1 MRVLHIYGGN
11 LYGGVERLLVTLA
24 QQRAAAPAV
33 EARFALCF
41 RGRLWQELEAAGCEV
56 HGLGA
61 VRASRPWQVARAR
74 QELRR
79 WLAEMPRGERPQV
92 AICHAWWSYAIF
104 GPACRGVD
112 TPPLT
117 WVAPYGRSAPWLR
130 SPAAGARSAQG
141 ASALPRA
148 GLKVGLWMHDCA
160 SGRGWLE
167 RWAGRR
173 RPDFIFTWG
182 ETIAATAPRLF
193 PGMRARV
200 LAPPQAA
207 IPALRVAERGDVRQQ
222 LRTDPGAVV
231 IVMASRLEP
240 WKGHGLLLE
249 ALARLPGPH
258 WVAWIAGGPQRPH
271 EERYYRGLQQQAER
285 LGISSRVRWLGQ
297 RSDVARLLGA
307 ADIFCQ
313 PNTTPEPF
321 GMVFVEALAAGLPV
335 VATRGGGA
343 SEIVTAASGVL
354 TAAEPQAVAAAL
366 AELIGNP
373 EARRTLGAGARA
385 RAADFEP
392 AVRMRALA
400 EALQEVSA

>member
-11 LYGGVERLLVTLA
+11 LYGGVERLLVTMA

-74 QELRR
+74 QGLRR
-79 WLAEMPRGERPQV
+79 WLAELPEGERPVDTPHLTWVAPYGRSAPWLRSPAANARSAQGASEPPQV

-104 GPACRGVD
+104 GPACR
-112 TPPLT
+112 
-117 WVAPYGRSAPWLR
+117 
-130 SPAAGARSAQG
+130 AAGLR
-141 ASALPRA
+141 
-148 GLKVGLWMHDCA
+148 VGLWMHDCA

-173 RPDFIFTWG
+173 RPDFIFAWG
-182 ETIAATAPRLF
+182 ESIAATAPRLF
-193 PGMRARV
+193 PGMRARA

-207 IPALRVAERGDVRQQ
+207 IPALTAAERGDVRMQ
-222 LRTDPGAVV
+222 LQTDPGAVV
-231 IVMASRLEP
+231 IIMASRLEP

-271 EERYYRGLQQQAER
+271 EEGYYRGLQQQAER

-321 GMVFVEALAAGLPV
+321 GMVFVEALAAGLPI

-373 EARRTLGAGARA
+373 EERRALGAGARA

-392 AVRMRALA
+392 GKRMRALA

>member
-11 LYGGVERLLVTLA
+11 LYGGVERLLVTVA
-24 QQRAAAPAV
+24 QQRAAAPRV

-41 RGRLWQELEAAGCEV
+41 HGRLWQELEAAGCEV

-61 VRASRPWQVARAR
+61 VRASRPWQVVRAR
-74 QELRR
+74 QGLRR
-79 WLAEMPRGERPQV
+79 WLAEMPPGERPQV

-104 GPACRGVD
+104 GPAC
-112 TPPLT
+112 
-117 WVAPYGRSAPWLR
+117 
-130 SPAAGARSAQG
+130 
-141 ASALPRA
+141 RA

-182 ETIAATAPRLF
+182 ESIAATAPRLF

-207 IPALRVAERGDVRQQ
+207 IPALTEAERGDVRQQ
-222 LRTDPGAVV
+222 FKTDPGAVV
-231 IVMASRLEP
+231 IIMASRLEP

-249 ALARLPGPH
+249 ALARLVEAAAGARSAQGASELPE
-258 WVAWIAGGPQRPH
+258 WVAWVAGGPQRPH
-271 EERYYRGLQQQAER
+271 EERYYSGLQQQAER

-321 GMVFVEALAAGLPV
+321 GMVFVEALAAGLPI

-343 SEIVTAASGVL
+343 SEIVTAAAGVL

-373 EARRTLGAGARA
+373 EGRRALGAGARA
-385 RAADFEP
+385 RAADYEP
-392 AVRMRALA
+392 EVRMRALA
-400 EALQEVSA
+400 EALQEVGA

>member
-1 MRVLHIYGGN
+1 
-11 LYGGVERLLVTLA
+11 
-24 QQRAAAPAV
+24 
-33 EARFALCF
+33 
-41 RGRLWQELEAAGCEV
+41 
-56 HGLGA
+56 
-61 VRASRPWQVARAR
+61 
-74 QELRR
+74 
-79 WLAEMPRGERPQV
+79 
-92 AICHAWWSYAIF
+92 
-104 GPACRGVD
+104 
-112 TPPLT
+112 
-117 WVAPYGRSAPWLR
+117 
-130 SPAAGARSAQG
+130 
-141 ASALPRA
+141 
-148 GLKVGLWMHDCA
+148 
-160 SGRGWLE
+160 
-167 RWAGRR
+167 
-173 RPDFIFTWG
+173 
-182 ETIAATAPRLF
+182 
-193 PGMRARV
+193 
-200 LAPPQAA
+200 
-207 IPALRVAERGDVRQQ
+207 
-222 LRTDPGAVV
+222 VV